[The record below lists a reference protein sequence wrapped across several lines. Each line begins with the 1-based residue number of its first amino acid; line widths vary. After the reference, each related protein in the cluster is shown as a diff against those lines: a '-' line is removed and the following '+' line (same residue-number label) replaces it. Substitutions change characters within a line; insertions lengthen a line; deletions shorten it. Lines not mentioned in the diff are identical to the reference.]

1 MTQSSSAASA
11 ASSSNIR
18 KLIMQM
24 LVGALFGFATMF
36 LLLNGLGRE
45 VLRQSGPDG
54 IVAIGVGVIYC
65 LIGLFVGFGTMFP
78 GPGAKLLN
86 VDGEEEILEERHM
99 FSWSSFG
106 MILIGIVPIAL
117 ALAAP
122 KVGMISTGAAAIILA
137 ISVLGQIAI
146 GYITRNDA
154 DEFAQK
160 MSSDSAAV
168 FAGVLTTV
176 FGTWAAL
183 AHLGYVAMF
192 SGLVFVAGTLALF
205 LLSIFWV
212 TGRQGLLLPK

>member
-1 MTQSSSAASA
+1 MTRSTSAAAPAPSGKV
-11 ASSSNIR
+11 R

-36 LLLNGLGRE
+36 LLLNGLGKE

-54 IVAIGVGVIYC
+54 IAAIGVGVVYC
-65 LIGLFVGFGTMFP
+65 LIGLFVGLGTAFP

-99 FSWSSFG
+99 FSWSSVA
-106 MILIGIVPIAL
+106 MILIGIAPIAL

-122 KVGMISTGAAAIILA
+122 KVAMISTTAAAIIFV
-137 ISVLGQIAI
+137 ISLIGQIAVA
-146 GYITRNDA
+146 YITRNDA

-160 MSSDSAAV
+160 MSSDSSVV
-168 FAGVLTTV
+168 FAGVLTMV

-192 SGLVFVAGTLALF
+192 SGLAFVAGTLALF
-205 LLSIFWV
+205 LLAIFWV